1 MAAIFT
7 LLTFNTV
14 VFLASGTL
22 SEALDSVAWLT
33 LLALFEVET
42 GSTLSVRVGLRGRR
56 AISVIHGVRLVATAA
71 LIAAMLGYVLDK
83 EWLDVLNVALW
94 VAVVALLEL
103 EVHRPETVM
112 RHRAIF
118 SVAALALYAGLSA
131 LVVAWFWRG
140 DWFYA
145 YDAALW
151 LTAFAT
157 LEIDVLGF
165 IGKDRRAT

>member
-14 VFLASGTL
+14 AFLASGTL
-22 SEALDSVAWLT
+22 SEALDSVAWLA
-33 LLALFEVET
+33 LLVLFEVET
-42 GSTLSVRVGLRGRR
+42 GHAAAPRGRR
-56 AISVIHGVRLVATAA
+56 AIAAIHAVRLVATAA
-71 LIAAMLGYVLDK
+71 LIAAMIGYVRAE
-83 EWLDVLNVALW
+83 EWLDVLNVGLW

-103 EVHRPETVM
+103 EVRRPETVM
-112 RHRAIF
+112 RHRGTF
-118 SVAALALYAGLSA
+118 SAAALALYGGLSG
-131 LVVAWFWRG
+131 LVVAWWWRG

-157 LEIDVLGF
+157 LEMDVLGF